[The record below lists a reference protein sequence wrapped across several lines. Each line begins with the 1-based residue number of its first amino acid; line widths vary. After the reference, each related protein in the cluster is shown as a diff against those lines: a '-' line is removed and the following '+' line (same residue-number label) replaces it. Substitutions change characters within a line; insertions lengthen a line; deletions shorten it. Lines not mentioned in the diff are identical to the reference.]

1 MSSGKQTEENAVKIT
16 VPVQDP
22 KKPGEGDDPDEKKA
36 PPPPA
41 ETAGFERKEEKKKD
55 VVRGRSCS
63 SSVHGE

>member
-16 VPVQDP
+16 VPVKDP

-55 VVRGRSCS
+55 VV
-63 SSVHGE
+63 